1 MATNIAPIVQFR
13 EKLSQKSLL
22 EVCSVSFNENADIMA
37 WAARI

>member
-1 MATNIAPIVQFR
+1 MAINIAPIVHFR

-22 EVCSVSFNENADIMA
+22 EICSVSFNENAAILA